1 MFMKMCSQV
10 VGLLILGVFLLGGSP
25 SYGQL
30 SPTYYDDTCPNASSI
45 VRGVIQ
51 EAFISDVRI
60 GASLIRLHFHDCF
73 VNVTIL
79 AVL

>member
-1 MFMKMCSQV
+1 MFLKMCSQV

-30 SPTYYDDTCPNASSI
+30 SASYYDETCPNVSTI
-45 VRGVIQ
+45 VRGVIE
-51 EAFISDVRI
+51 EAFLSDIRI

-73 VNVTIL
+73 VDVTTL
-79 AVL
+79 AFL